1 MELLIERKY
10 KKDAY
15 TIGVL
20 SINGKA
26 VCNTLEDKDRGLT
39 QDMREDDI
47 RKRKVYGQ
55 TAIPTGRYVVGFTYS
70 PKFSQCSY
78 AQGGGKIPLVYGV
91 KGFNSIRMH
100 SGNSAKDSEGC
111 VILGENKAVG
121 MVLNSVKTC
130 ENVFFEMYKAYLRNE
145 VIYLTIK

>member
-1 MELLIERKY
+1 MEILIERAY
-10 KKDAY
+10 KKADY
-15 TIGVL
+15 TIGRFF
-20 SINGKA
+20 INGERI
-26 VCNTLEDKDRGLT
+26 CETIEDKDRGLT
-39 QDMREDDI
+39 QDMKEEDI
-47 RKRKVYGQ
+47 RRRKVYGQ

-78 AQGGGKIPLVYGV
+78 AQGGGKIPLIYGV

-121 MVLNSVKTC
+121 MVLNSAKTC
-130 ENVFFEMYKAYLRNE
+130 EKVFARMYESYLRNE
-145 VIYLTIK
+145 PIFLTIR